1 MKKTTIITI
10 IILLCSSLCCCEVL
24 EVKQSEGTALTIY
37 NDNFAVI
44 RNIRNMDFQKGVNT
58 IKFTEVPATIDAT
71 SVKFQCLSSPGAISI
86 LEQNYEYDLVNT
98 QSLLNRY
105 IDKKVAVSIKGSG
118 SDAGKRIVGILSAS
132 KDGNLIIQQES
143 GLEIIS
149 YNSIESI
156 TLAEKPEDL
165 VTKPTL
171 VWMANSEI
179 EGSQL
184 CMATFTASA
193 ISWQA
198 DYTAILNAAENA
210 LDFSGWVT
218 ISNQSGAGYKDAAI
232 KLIAG
237 DVRRIQPAPRRMYE
251 NKDVMMM
258 KPEEAGGG
266 FEEKSFMEYH
276 MYTLGRKSTINNF
289 QTKQIEFITPALN
302 VPVEKL
308 YIYDHEQMPDKMQVK
323 LEFENKEEYG
333 LGIAMPKGKV
343 RVFKKDPA
351 DDMLEFVGED
361 TIDHTPRK
369 EKLSL
374 YIGNAFDIVPEY
386 KTTDAKYSEHQAI
399 GSHEV
404 QIRNRKDTA
413 VTVFV
418 DEKFSSGI
426 NWKIS
431 NNSLKFE
438 KKDSATARFKV
449 NIEADSTAT
458 VTYTTTETW

>member
-1 MKKTTIITI
+1 MQKTIIITT

-44 RNIRNMDFQKGVNT
+44 RNVRNMDFQKGVNT

-71 SVKFQCLSSPGAISI
+71 SVKFQCLSLPGAISI

-184 CMATFTASA
+184 CMATFTAEA
-193 ISWQA
+193 IS
-198 DYTAILNAAENA
+198 
-210 LDFSGWVT
+210 
-218 ISNQSGAGYKDAAI
+218 
-232 KLIAG
+232 
-237 DVRRIQPAPRRMYE
+237 
-251 NKDVMMM
+251 
-258 KPEEAGGG
+258 
-266 FEEKSFMEYH
+266 
-276 MYTLGRKSTINNF
+276 
-289 QTKQIEFITPALN
+289 
-302 VPVEKL
+302 
-308 YIYDHEQMPDKMQVK
+308 
-323 LEFENKEEYG
+323 
-333 LGIAMPKGKV
+333 
-343 RVFKKDPA
+343 
-351 DDMLEFVGED
+351 
-361 TIDHTPRK
+361 
-369 EKLSL
+369 
-374 YIGNAFDIVPEY
+374 
-386 KTTDAKYSEHQAI
+386 
-399 GSHEV
+399 
-404 QIRNRKDTA
+404 
-413 VTVFV
+413 
-418 DEKFSSGI
+418 
-426 NWKIS
+426 
-431 NNSLKFE
+431 
-438 KKDSATARFKV
+438 
-449 NIEADSTAT
+449 
-458 VTYTTTETW
+458 